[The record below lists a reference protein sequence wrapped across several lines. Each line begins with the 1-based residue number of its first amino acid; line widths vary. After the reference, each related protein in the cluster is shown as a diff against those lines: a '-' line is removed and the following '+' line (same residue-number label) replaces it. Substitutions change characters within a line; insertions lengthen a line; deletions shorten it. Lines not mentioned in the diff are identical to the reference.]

1 MSFDVAMRQLGG
13 QSLALNQAYLQV
25 GRGEPIAGTAKVVS
39 RYVDAI
45 MIRANRHATLTE
57 YAENATVPVINGLT
71 DRTHPCQIIADIM
84 TFEEAK
90 GPIEGRRIAWSGDGN
105 NVAASWVHAAAQFKF
120 KLAIACPPQLNPAN
134 EVLAWAKGVGAEILL
149 TDDPHEAVTDADCV
163 VTDTWVSMGQ
173 QNDAPRRKQLLAAFN
188 GGFRLSAGA
197 GGYEQEGHV
206 VSPLLSG
213 YASLIIDRSGRARI
227 GVWGYGA
234 PARDEAVYSVRQ
246 NLRLLVEHGRPTP
259 AAADPSV
266 WGATLGGGA
275 YVARSAVGEDAAG
288 DLLFAGSMSAVPE
301 DLAVALAR
309 QGARVAMELDI
320 NPQWVQLD
328 AASRPGGPLHA
339 EIPGQSRPA
348 GQFLWGWTRDY
359 FTVVANS

>member
-1 MSFDVAMRQLGG
+1 MLPGMRSVAIVL
-13 QSLALNQAYLQV
+13 
-25 GRGEPIAGTAKVVS
+25 RGCAVLVAAGAAAACTAS
-39 RYVDAI
+39 PGAP
-45 MIRANRHATLTE
+45 ATL
-57 YAENATVPVINGLT
+57 PL
-71 DRTHPCQIIADIM
+71 
-84 TFEEAK
+84 
-90 GPIEGRRIAWSGDGN
+90 
-105 NVAASWVHAAAQFKF
+105 AAAQ
-120 KLAIACPPQLNPAN
+120 PAATASATGTHGPGAALTPASAPKPKPKPKPKPRVSIFRVRTADGAAATVAVFRGPVRF
-134 EVLAWAKGVGAEILL
+134 VLHNGSQDPGWAASVKGVRYGPAVGSAE
-149 TDDPHEAVTDADCV
+149 
-163 VTDTWVSMGQ
+163 
-173 QNDAPRRKQLLAAFN
+173 RRHLLAAFN